1 MPCTSCSTKASRLE
15 DTSSSDARLSTRFN
29 SRAIE
34 FQIPLPP
41 SDNAVLEV
49 VLKEQFA
56 FGRKF
61 VDDVHCYAFLAFARN
76 LFVASK
82 RSLANSLRPKC
93 PCASVWWPT
102 ASGALTIAEP
112 LVFLIATL
120 MSSHI
125 PTRAR
130 GYFVNGH
137 YLLPLSRTIHRISQ
151 PPARD

>member
-1 MPCTSCSTKASRLE
+1 MPCTSCSTKASRLG
-15 DTSSSDARLSTRFN
+15 DTSTSYARLSTHFN

-34 FQIPLPP
+34 FQIPLPL
-41 SDNAVLEV
+41 SDNAVLEE
-49 VLKEQFA
+49 VLMEQFA

-61 VDDVHCYAFLAFARN
+61 VDDVHCYVFFAFANN

-82 RSLANSLRPKC
+82 RSHASSLRPKC
-93 PCASVWWPT
+93 PCAVVCRPT

-120 MSSHI
+120 MTSRI
-125 PTRAR
+125 PTRAI
-130 GYFVNGH
+130 GYSVNGH

-151 PPARD
+151 PRARD